1 MPYTINFTD
10 VSNKGSITVEDNTL
24 NVQTSLSFPG
34 RSTTAYGTAI
44 NENFLHLLENFAKNS
59 APSNPIEG
67 QIWYDNTPGSEQLKV
82 YDATNWVA
90 SGGLKKALTQ
100 PEASSSVVGDLWV
113 DTDNQQLYLFT
124 GSGWVLIGP
133 EFSGGLT
140 TGAQPVEIVGQDNV
154 TYNTVQV
161 EVSAKPVAIISADS
175 FTPKATINGFTTISP
190 GINLSTTNITG
201 DGAPK
206 FVGPSTVAENL
217 LVGTT
222 NVAAVN
228 FLRGDAVSTTNHQI
242 KIKNDSGLLLG
253 TGNQLAIEV
262 EGEAGVITHNT
273 SGSNIDIRVNN
284 AGTTQTAMRIDS
296 TTNIGISN
304 TAPSEKLDVTGNI
317 KLSGNLFVD
326 GTTSSTNFGNGALV
340 VAGGAGIAGNLNV
353 GGSFDIDGILT
364 TQNIAPDSP
373 NVRNIGN
380 SANKY
385 LGIYATTFNGNL
397 LGNVTGTVSG
407 RAGSADKLASSTNFQ
422 ITGEVVANQLVFDGQ
437 TGGSTKVF
445 TTSVS
450 NAFISNKTST
460 PNTVREDE
468 FLLNR
473 TTGTTGLYRVSRGA
487 LLASVPTNP
496 PGVIMPYTGRTV
508 PDTAKYPGWLLC
520 DGSEILQS
528 QWPDLFVLIGFDY
541 KQANL
546 LSDGGVLKFAL
557 PDLRGRGPI
566 GLDNM
571 GGSAAGRV
579 TGLKGSEIGNTGG
592 TENVTIGLNNLPEH
606 EHDLVVEGTQFYA
619 ILDAAKGAESPASS
633 IVFDAPTGSGQG
645 QAVSTSGGV
654 SGTTGQAL
662 DTMNPFMSVN
672 YIIYAG
678 EEVT

>member
-1 MPYTINFTD
+1 MAYTINFTD
-10 VSNKGSITVEDNTL
+10 FTNKGSITVEDSTL
-24 NVQTSLSFPG
+24 NVQTSLKFPG

-44 NENFLHLLENFAKNS
+44 NENFLHLLENFSNTS
-59 APSNPIEG
+59 APSNPVEG

-82 YDATNWVA
+82 YDATQWVA
-90 SGGLKKALTQ
+90 SGGLKKALTS
-100 PEASSSVVGDLWV
+100 PEAANSVVGDLWV

-124 GSGWVLIGP
+124 GSGWVLVGP
-133 EFSGGLT
+133 EFSGGLN

-154 TYNTVQV
+154 VYNAVQV
-161 EVSAKPVAIISADS
+161 EVAAKPVAIISADS
-175 FTPKATINGFTTISP
+175 FTPKAVISGFTTISP
-190 GINLSTTNITG
+190 GINLTTTNITG

-206 FVGPSTVAENL
+206 FVGPADVAENL

-222 NVAAVN
+222 KVPAAN
-228 FLRGDAVSTTNHQI
+228 FLRSDAVSTTNYQI

-253 TGNQLAIEV
+253 SGNQLALEV

-284 AGTTQTAMRIDS
+284 AGTTQTAIRIDS
-296 TTNIGISN
+296 NTNVGINN
-304 TAPSEKLDVTGNI
+304 TAPAESLDVTGNV
-317 KLSGNLFVD
+317 KLSGNLLVD
-326 GTTSSTNFGNGALV
+326 GTTSSTNFGNGALI
-340 VAGGAGIAGNLNV
+340 VAGGVGIAGNLNV
-353 GGSFDIDGILT
+353 GGTFEVDGILT
-364 TQNIAPDSP
+364 TQNQAPDSP

-422 ITGEVVANQLVFDGQ
+422 MTGEVIANQLIFDGQ

-460 PNTVREDE
+460 SNTVADDE

-473 TTGTTGLYRVSRGA
+473 TTGTTGLYRVSRDT

-496 PGVIMPYTGRTV
+496 TGVLMPYAGRV
-508 PDTAKYPGWLLC
+508 APAHWLLC
-520 DGSEILQS
+520 DGSEVLQADY
-528 QWPDLFVLIGFDY
+528 PFLYTLIGFDY
-541 KQANL
+541 KQADQ
-546 LSDGGVLKFAL
+546 LSDSGVLKFAL
-557 PDLRGRGPI
+557 PDLRGRGAV

-579 TGLKGSEIGNTGG
+579 TGLRGSEIGNSAG
-592 TENVTIGLNNLPEH
+592 TQDVTIGLTNLPEH

-633 IVFDAPTGSGQG
+633 ITYDSPTGSGQG

-654 SGTTGQAL
+654 AGSTGTAI
-662 DTMNPFMSVN
+662 DTMNPFMSMN
-672 YIIYAG
+672 YIIYTG
-678 EEVT
+678 NI

>member
-1 MPYTINFTD
+1 MAYTINFTD
-10 VSNKGSITVEDNTL
+10 FTNKGSITVEDSTL

-59 APSNPIEG
+59 APSNPVEG

-90 SGGLKKALTQ
+90 SGGLKKALTS
-100 PEASSSVVGDLWV
+100 PEAANSVVGDLWV

-124 GSGWVLIGP
+124 GSGWVLVGP

-140 TGAQPVEIVGQDNV
+140 TGAQPIEIIGQDNV
-154 TYNTVQV
+154 TYNAVQV
-161 EVSAKPVAIISADS
+161 EVAAKPVAIISADS
-175 FTPKATINGFTTISP
+175 FTPKAVISGFTTISP
-190 GINLSTTNITG
+190 GINLTTTNITG

-206 FVGPSTVAENL
+206 FVGPADVAENL

-222 NVAAVN
+222 KVGASN
-228 FLRGDAVSTTNHQI
+228 FLRGDAVSTSNFQI

-253 TGNQLAIEV
+253 SGNQLALEV

-284 AGTTQTAMRIDS
+284 AGTTQTAIRIDS
-296 TTNIGISN
+296 TTNVGINN
-304 TAPSEKLDVTGNI
+304 TAPSESLDVTGNV
-317 KLSGNLFVD
+317 KLSGNLLVD
-326 GTTSSTNFGNGALV
+326 GTTSSTNFGNGALI

-353 GGSFDIDGILT
+353 GGTFEVDGILT
-364 TQNIAPDSP
+364 TQNQAPDSP

-385 LGIYATTFNGNL
+385 LGVYATTFNGNL

-422 ITGEVVANQLVFDGQ
+422 MTGEVIANQLIFDGQ

-460 PNTVREDE
+460 ATTISDDE

-473 TTGTTGLYRVSRGA
+473 TTGSTGLYRVSRNT

-496 PGVIMPYTGRTV
+496 TGVLMPYAGRV
-508 PDTAKYPGWLLC
+508 APAHWLLC
-520 DGSEILQS
+520 DGSEVLQADY
-528 QWPDLFVLIGFDY
+528 PFLYTLIGFDY
-541 KQANL
+541 KQADQ
-546 LSDGGVLKFAL
+546 LSDSGVLKFAL
-557 PDLRGRGPI
+557 PDLRGRGAV

-579 TGLKGSEIGNTGG
+579 TGLRGSEIGNSAG
-592 TENVTIGLNNLPEH
+592 TQDV
-606 EHDLVVEGTQFYA
+606 VVEGTQFYA

-633 IVFDAPTGSGQG
+633 ITYDAPTGSGQG

-654 SGTTGQAL
+654 AGSTGTAI
-662 DTMNPFMSVN
+662 DTMNPFMSMN
-672 YIIYAG
+672 YIIYTG
-678 EEVT
+678 NI